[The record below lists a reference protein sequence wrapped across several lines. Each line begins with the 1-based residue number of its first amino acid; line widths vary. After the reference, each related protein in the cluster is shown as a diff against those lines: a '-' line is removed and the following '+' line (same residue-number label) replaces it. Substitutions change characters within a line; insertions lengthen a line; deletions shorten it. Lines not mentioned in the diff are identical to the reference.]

1 MSMIDTAI
9 GIVDWL
15 KTSIVNTNYGKF
27 VRERLRVSDRT
38 WFEVYRTDC
47 NAESAYAFL
56 LAWKHTGKQEYLQ
69 IARELY
75 AGVKAL
81 QQEDGSVRRRTD
93 SNLCYVSGCSKVAVN
108 LFRMAEVDTEFAT
121 EYRETAIKVT
131 DWLITI
137 QNSDGGFPRNTALD
151 SYTAC
156 FTAHAVSAFSMAY
169 RYTARQSVYL
179 EAINKAVAFI
189 VSKVRSDNMITLMGK
204 SEAQRPPSSD
214 QGIVIR
220 GLAHAELYVPD
231 QELATTCRST
241 RMRLLSWFVP
251 LLTDEGALCNGYG
264 TGANGADVA
273 TITDYVYSV
282 PFSVE
287 AFYYSAIVD
296 GDKANLANAQKL
308 VRFSQGNV
316 YYSEHAELNG
326 VLRGAFELEN
336 RNWDTSAA
344 AIDYDEQGGG
354 NMVYTGWTNAPMA
367 MHFFNFSGV
376 VDKDVVLSI
385 ETDVKTERFL
395 PDDNGTLGI
404 CVDGKAV
411 KFPIVNDASVSASAV
426 KLYVNGEKQ
435 TLAHLA

>member
-1 MSMIDTAI
+1 MSMIDTAM
-9 GIVDWL
+9 GIVEWL
-15 KTSIVNTNYGKF
+15 ETSIGDTNYGKF

-38 WFEVYRTDC
+38 WYSVYRTDC
-47 NAESAYAFL
+47 NIESAYAFL
-56 LAWKHTGKQEYLQ
+56 LAWKHTGEQKYLQ
-69 IARELY
+69 TARELY

-81 QQEDGSVRRRTD
+81 QQEDGSVWRRTD
-93 SNLCYVSGCSKVAVN
+93 SDTCYVSGCSKVAVN
-108 LFRMAEVDTEFAT
+108 LFRMAEVDTEYAD

-137 QNSDGGFPRNTALD
+137 QNGEGGFPRSTAHA

-179 EAINKAVAFI
+179 EAIKKAVAFI
-189 VSKVRSDNMITLMGK
+189 VGKVRDDNMITLMGAA
-204 SEAQRPPSSD
+204 EAQRPPSSD

-220 GLAHAELYVPD
+220 GLAHAELYVPNE
-231 QELATTCRST
+231 ELAATCRET
-241 RMRLLSWFVP
+241 RFRLLSWFIP
-251 LLTDEGALCNGYG
+251 LLTKEGALCNGYG

-282 PFSVE
+282 PFAVE

-296 GDKANLANAQKL
+296 GDNTNIINAMKL

-316 YYSEHAELNG
+316 YYSKYAELNG

-344 AIDYDEQGGG
+344 AMDSGEQGGG
-354 NMVYTGWTNAPMA
+354 NMIYTGWTNAPMA
-367 MHFFNFSGV
+367 MHFFNFSSAVESGAT
-376 VDKDVVLSI
+376 LSVN
-385 ETDVKTERFL
+385 TDVKTERFL
-395 PDDNGTLGI
+395 PDDSGTLKI
-404 CVDGKAV
+404 CIEGNAV
-411 KFPIVNDASVSASAV
+411 KFPLANDESVSASAV
-426 KLYVNGEKQ
+426 KIFENGNK
-435 TLAHLA
+435 LSLSHLV

>member
-9 GIVDWL
+9 GIVEWL
-15 KTSIVNTNYGKF
+15 KISIVNTNYGKF
-27 VRERLRVSDRT
+27 VRERLRVADKT

-47 NAESAYAFL
+47 NIESAYAFL
-56 LAWKHTGKQEYLQ
+56 LAWKHTGKKEYLHL
-69 IARELY
+69 ARELY
-75 AGVKAL
+75 TGVKAL
-81 QQEDGSVRRRTD
+81 QQDDGSVWRRTD
-93 SNLCYVSGCSKVAVN
+93 STTCYVSGCSKVAVN
-108 LFRMAEVDTEFAT
+108 LFRMAEVDKEYAD

-137 QNSDGGFPRNTALD
+137 QNGDGGFPRSTTHA

-156 FTAHAVSAFSMAY
+156 FTAHAVSAFSIAY
-169 RYTARQSVYL
+169 RYTARKSVYL
-179 EAINKAVAFI
+179 EAIKKAVAFI
-189 VSKVRSDNMITLMGK
+189 VSKVRTDNMITLMGE

-231 QELATTCRST
+231 KELATTCKAARI
-241 RMRLLSWFVP
+241 RLLSWFVP

-282 PFSVE
+282 PFAVE

-296 GDKANLANAQKL
+296 GDKTNLINAMKL

-316 YYSEHAELNG
+316 YYSKYAELNG
-326 VLRGAFELEN
+326 VLRGAFELSN

-344 AIDYDEQGGG
+344 AMDSGEQGGG

-367 MHFFNFSGV
+367 MHFFNFSSAVESGV
-376 VDKDVVLSI
+376 TLSI

-395 PDDNGTLGI
+395 PDDNGTVRI
-404 CVDGKAV
+404 CVEGNIV
-411 KFPIVNDASVSASAV
+411 KFPLVNETSVSASAV
-426 KLYVNGEKQ
+426 KLFTNGEKQ
-435 TLAHLA
+435 ALAHLA